1 MQSKKGVF
9 ILFIMI
15 LITTN
20 CWTQDPA
27 PSPPSPPPPAP
38 APPLDPNP
46 LERPLPL
53 SIMKIDTNFI
63 LLDLI
68 ADTLESYKFN
78 IVRRDDKEEVL
89 EAKRVDTPDSKD
101 HDKVLIW
108 LERDFQEPQKY
119 VKIFLQYGRYLKIW
133 SDVKRIKVDP
143 DEETERIGKLKKA
156 IISISKLK
164 R

>member
-1 MQSKKGVF
+1 MQSKKSVF

-20 CWTQDPA
+20 SWTQE
-27 PSPPSPPPPAP
+27 P
-38 APPLDPNP
+38 APPLDPAP

-53 SIMKIDTNFI
+53 SIMEIDTNFI

-78 IVRRDDKEEVL
+78 IIRRDDREQL
-89 EAKRVDTPDSKD
+89 IEAQRLDTPDSKD
-101 HDKVLIW
+101 HDKILIW
-108 LERDFQEPQKY
+108 LERDFQAPQKY

-133 SDVKRIKVDP
+133 SEVKRIKVDP

-156 IISISKLK
+156 IISISKLM